1 MNNSKFTLLVIEK
14 IANEYEVFESNV
26 DSPDRSIDTYIN
38 IQKRIIREMKELY
51 PGNEIDREVFNRFGY
66 YYSN

>member
-51 PGNEIDREVFNRFGY
+51 PGNEIDREVFSRYGY
-66 YYSN
+66 YYPN